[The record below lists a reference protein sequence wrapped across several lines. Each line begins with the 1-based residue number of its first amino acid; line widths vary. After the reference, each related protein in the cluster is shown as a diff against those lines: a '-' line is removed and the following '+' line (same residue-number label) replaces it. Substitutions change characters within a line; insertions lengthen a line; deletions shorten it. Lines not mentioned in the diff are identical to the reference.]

1 MRSSTSDHA
10 SLNTRLLGVL
20 LIGLLGAPLVWLTML
35 QTGYVLAYQAC
46 DDRSNSWVLI
56 PALSALALAIALAAI
71 SARAT
76 FRANRERIPLPFV
89 GHLAIGMSALMVI
102 VLAAS
107 AIAPILLRPCD

>member
-1 MRSSTSDHA
+1 MPSSTSHHG

-46 DDRSNSWVLI
+46 DDRSNSWVLV
-56 PALSALALAIALAAI
+56 PALSALALAITLAAI

-76 FRANRERIPLPFV
+76 LRANRERIPLPFV